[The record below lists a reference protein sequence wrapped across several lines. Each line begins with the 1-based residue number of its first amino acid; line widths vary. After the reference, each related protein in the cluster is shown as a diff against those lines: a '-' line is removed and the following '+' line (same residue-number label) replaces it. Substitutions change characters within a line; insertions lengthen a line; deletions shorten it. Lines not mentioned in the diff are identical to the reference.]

1 LRTVTE
7 PLRIKGYKKLAGLV
21 LASTKLSPTI
31 LFFPLDEPKGC
42 TALQDHNKQDKISNT
57 NKNCLREVCIQKD

>member
-21 LASTKLSPTI
+21 LASTKLSPSI

-42 TALQDHNKQDKISNT
+42 KALQDHSMQIMGSK
-57 NKNCLREVCIQKD
+57 

>member
-1 LRTVTE
+1 MDA
-7 PLRIKGYKKLAGLV
+7 YKKLEEV
-21 LASTKLSPTI
+21 VSASKKLSPSI
-31 LFFPLDEPKGC
+31 LFFPLTETRGC